1 MSNFAFLPNK
11 LDGFAIRGSMLLI
24 GTKMLMGCQIRHGAQ
39 GTFDDASKAT
49 LENEFG
55 TTNDDEIIKQIL
67 EKGTVQET
75 KVSVPHCIPV
85 LIFPHILRALQQ
97 TNPFSTNREQRE
109 RALRTTAWD
118 PVPVIRY
125 SSLA

>member
-1 MSNFAFLPNK
+1 MFYTVDWDQNANGLS
-11 LDGFAIRGSMLLI
+11 
-24 GTKMLMGCQIRHGAQ
+24 IRHGAQ

-55 TTNDDEIIKQIL
+55 TTSDDEAIKQIL
-67 EKGTVQET
+67 EKGTLQET
-75 KVSVPHCIPV
+75 KVRVSHYIP
-85 LIFPHILRALQQ
+85 LPILPRALKPLQQ
-97 TNPFSTNREQRE
+97 RTDPFSTNREQRE

-125 SSLA
+125 SSLEVRERIERGNGRFA